1 MTDRFAKRV
10 KTAGDACSKKKD
22 KRSVAVGR
30 YIFVLILSSLF
41 FIPLSAQTTEMET
54 RYNALAERFDGRD
67 KLLQR
72 DLKNYLQAYPY
83 TTFLD
88 EVHFMQ
94 GVLQVEKGHYKQ
106 GLKILEPID
115 VKALTRAHQTDYSFY
130 RGYAYLMM
138 QEYQRASIYFSQ
150 LGKSN
155 SRYTTRGTYY
165 YAYCMYKLE
174 RYDKALPALKSLEDD
189 PRYAKTV
196 PYYLTQIYYATGNYE
211 EAEARANALLREHQE
226 DLNNGELHRIL
237 GEMSYL
243 KEDYNGAVEHLKI
256 YQKSAAENKEE
267 LLRNDMFMLGTAQ
280 YRLGQYDAAIVS
292 LKQVKQEQDSI
303 SEAAC
308 LTLGNAYVQLGRPE
322 QAKLSYQA
330 AAGYKI
336 TPAVA
341 EEAAYNYTL
350 CTYQSSSAL
359 GESVRAFND
368 FLTQYPASKYEG
380 RIYQLL
386 SDALMQSKNYAA
398 AIQTLDSIPSPT
410 PKMLQTKQYLRY
422 QLGADNFLQ
431 GKMQQSADWMT
442 EVIKHDAESPQYTTE
457 AYYIRA
463 EANYRLRNYASS
475 EADLNTFFSRPGVKR
490 SANYSVA
497 RYLQGY
503 TCFSQKQYDKARD
516 AFSAYIDAASAT
528 EPTYADALNRIGD
541 CYFNGRQFPQ
551 AISYYSQVAN
561 LQASGTDY
569 ALFQKGYALG
579 LQHKY
584 SEKISVLRDLVNRYP
599 KSDYADDGVYEIAR
613 AQLQQDDE
621 RGAIT
626 TYEQLLSTYP
636 HSTLARKASLERAM
650 LFRNLGQNDQAIAAY
665 RQTIEKYPAT
675 EEAYTA
681 LDALQALYI
690 ESGNVDE
697 FLTYSKNLAKMNMN
711 VTTAEDSLLYAA
723 AEMQYMQAAYQKAT
737 VSLNNYITQYCAGGR
752 YCTTA
757 RYYLADSYY
766 RLGKTTE
773 ALGQYVVLAEMNA
786 NPYQEEAAMRVAEIC
801 YDKGDWKGALDG
813 FYRMHAL
820 ASTRE
825 NTTIARLGI
834 LRCSRQLGRHQAA
847 IDIAGQLLS
856 DTPVSDETKA
866 EAMYGRAKAY
876 IALNQ
881 WTKAQP
887 DLKDLAKEVRTEQG
901 AEAKYLL
908 AQSYFEAGDTESA
921 EAQVMEFTQMN
932 TQQQYWLARAL
943 VLLSDINRTRG
954 EYFQARQY
962 LLVLQQNYTIKGD
975 DIPALVS
982 ARLAELDKIEQPV
995 EKEVNDEEE

>member
-1 MTDRFAKRV
+1 MRKSIQLGILGLLGFL
-10 KTAGDACSKKKD
+10 G
-22 KRSVAVGR
+22 
-30 YIFVLILSSLF
+30 VLVS
-41 FIPLSAQTTEMET
+41 PLSAQTTEMET
-54 RYNALAERFDGRD
+54 HYKALEARFDGRD

-72 DLKNYLQAYPY
+72 DLKDYLQEYPY

-115 VKALTRAHQTDYSFY
+115 IKALTRPHQTDYSFY
-130 RGYAYLMM
+130 RGSAYLMM

-150 LGKSN
+150 LSKGN

-174 RYDKALPALKSLEDD
+174 RYDKALPALKALEND
-189 PRYAKTV
+189 PQYSKTV
-196 PYYLTQIYYATGNYE
+196 PYYLTQIYYATGDYE
-211 EAEARANALLREHQE
+211 EAEARANTLLREHPE
-226 DLNNGELHRIL
+226 SLNNNELHRIL
-237 GEMSYL
+237 GEMAYM
-243 KEDYNGAVEHLKI
+243 KKDYRGATDHLAK
-256 YQKSAAENKEE
+256 YRKAAAENKEE
-267 LLRNDMFMLGTAQ
+267 LLRSDMFMLGTAQ
-280 YRLGQYDAAIVS
+280 YQLGEYEAAVSS

-308 LTLGNAYVQLGRPE
+308 LTMGNAYVQLGQPE

-336 TPAVA
+336 TPSVA

-368 FLTQYPASKYEG
+368 FLNQFPDSKYEG
-380 RIYQLL
+380 KVYQLL

-398 AIQTLDSIPSPT
+398 AIQTLDSIPNPT
-410 PKMLQTKQYLRY
+410 PKMRETKQYLRY
-422 QLGADNFLQ
+422 QLGADHFLQ
-431 GKMQQSADWMT
+431 GKMQQSAEWMT
-442 EVIKHDAESPQYTTE
+442 EVIKHDAESSKYTTE
-457 AYYIRA
+457 AYYVRA
-463 EANYRLRNYASS
+463 EANYRLRNYAAS
-475 EADLNTFFSRPGVKR
+475 EQDLNTFFSRPGAKG
-490 SANYSVA
+490 SENYSIA

-503 TCFSQKQYDKARD
+503 TYFSQKQYDKARN
-516 AFSAYIDAASAT
+516 AFISYIDAALAT
-528 EPTYADALNRIGD
+528 ETTYADALNRIGD
-541 CYFNGRQFPQ
+541 CYFNARQFPQ

-561 LQASGTDY
+561 LQAAGTDY

-584 SEKISVLRDLVNRYP
+584 SEKISVLNDLVKRYP
-599 KSDYADDGVYEIAR
+599 KSDYADDGVYETAR

-621 RGAIT
+621 RGAIA
-626 TYEQLLSTYP
+626 TYEQLLSAYP

-650 LFRNLGQNDQAIAAY
+650 LFRNLNQNDQAIAAY
-665 RQTIEKYPAT
+665 RQTIERYPAT

-681 LDALQALYI
+681 LDALQALYV

-697 FLTYSKNLAKMNMN
+697 YLTYSKTLAKMNMN

-723 AEMQYMQAAYQKAT
+723 AEMQYMQASYQKAT
-737 VSLNNYITQYCAGGR
+737 VSLSNYITQYCAGGR
-752 YCTTA
+752 YCTVA

-766 RLGKTTE
+766 RLGKTSE
-773 ALGQYVVLAEMNA
+773 ALAQYIVLAEMNA
-786 NPYQEEAAMRVAEIC
+786 NPYQEEAATRVAEIC

-834 LRCSRQLGRHQAA
+834 LRCSQQLGRHQAA
-847 IDIAGQLLS
+847 IDIADQLLS

-866 EAMYGRAKAY
+866 EALYGRAKAY
-876 IALNQ
+876 IALGQ
-881 WTKAQP
+881 WSKAQP
-887 DLKDLAKEVRTEQG
+887 DLKILAREVRTPQG

-908 AQSYFEAGDTESA
+908 AQSYYEAKDLDAAES
-921 EAQVMEFTQMN
+921 QVMEFTQMN

-943 VLLSDINRTRG
+943 VLLSDINRSRG

-962 LLVLQQNYTIKGD
+962 LLVLQQNYLIKGD
-975 DIPALVS
+975 DIPALIS

-995 EKEVNDEEE
+995 EKEVNDEED

>member
-1 MTDRFAKRV
+1 MRKSIQLGILGLLGFL
-10 KTAGDACSKKKD
+10 G
-22 KRSVAVGR
+22 
-30 YIFVLILSSLF
+30 VLVS
-41 FIPLSAQTTEMET
+41 PLSAQTTEMET

-72 DLKNYLQAYPY
+72 DLKAYLQAYPY

-106 GLKILEPID
+106 GLKYLESVDP
-115 VKALTRAHQTDYSFY
+115 KALTRTHQTDYTYY
-130 RGYAYLMM
+130 RGYTYLMM
-138 QEYQRASIYFSQ
+138 QEYQRASAYFSQ
-150 LGKSN
+150 LSKGD
-155 SRYTTRGTYY
+155 SRYATRGTYY

-174 RYDKALPALKSLEDD
+174 RYEKALPALKSLEND
-189 PRYAKTV
+189 PQYSKTV
-196 PYYLTQIYYATGNYE
+196 PYYLTQVYYATGNYE
-211 EAEARANALLREHQE
+211 EAEARANTLLREQPE
-226 DLNNGELHRIL
+226 SPNNSEIHRIL
-237 GEMSYL
+237 GEMAYHK
-243 KEDYNGAVEHLKI
+243 KEYRSAAEHLAI
-256 YQKSAAENKEE
+256 YRKAAAENKEE

-280 YRLGQYDAAIVS
+280 YRLGEYDAAVSS
-292 LKQVKQEQDSI
+292 LKQVKQQNDSV

-308 LTLGNAYVQLGRPE
+308 LTMGNAYVQLGMPE

-359 GESVRAFND
+359 GESVKAFND
-368 FLTQYPASKYEG
+368 FLTQYPDSKYEG
-380 RIYQLL
+380 RIYRLL

-398 AIQTLDSIPSPT
+398 AIKTLDSIPNPT
-410 PKMLQTKQYLRY
+410 PKMRETKQYLRY

-431 GKMQQSADWMT
+431 GKMQQSVNWMN
-442 EVIKHDAESPQYTTE
+442 EVVTHVSESDLYTTE
-457 AYYIRA
+457 ALYIRA
-463 EANYRLRNYASS
+463 EANYRLRNYAAC
-475 EADLNTFFSRPGVKR
+475 EQDLNAFFARTDAKR
-490 SANYSVA
+490 SENYSIA

-503 TCFSQKQYDKARD
+503 TFFSQKQYDKARE
-516 AFSAYIDAASAT
+516 AFTTYIDAAMAT

-541 CYFNGRQFPQ
+541 CYFNARAFQQ

-561 LQASGTDY
+561 LQAAGTDY

-584 SEKISVLRDLVNRYP
+584 GEKISVLRDLVSRYP

-613 AQLQQDDE
+613 AQLQQEDE
-621 RGAIT
+621 RSAIA
-626 TYEQLLSTYP
+626 TYEQLLAAYP

-650 LFRNLGQNDQAIAAY
+650 LFRNLGENEQAIAAY
-665 RQTIEKYPAT
+665 KRTIEKYPAT

-681 LDALQALYI
+681 LDALQALYV

-697 FLTYSKNLAKMNMN
+697 YLAYTKNLAKMNMN
-711 VTTAEDSLLYAA
+711 VSTAEDSLLYAA
-723 AEMQYMQAAYQKAT
+723 AEMQYMQASYQKAT
-737 VSLNNYITQYCAGGR
+737 VSLSNYITQYCAGGR

-766 RLGKTTE
+766 RLGKTSE
-773 ALGQYVVLAEMNA
+773 ALAQYIVLAEMNA
-786 NPYQEEAAMRVAEIC
+786 NPYQEEAATRVAEIC

-825 NTTIARLGI
+825 NLTIARLGI
-834 LRCSRQLGRHQAA
+834 LRCSQQLGRHQAA
-847 IDIAGQLLS
+847 IDIAEQLLS

-866 EAMYGRAKAY
+866 EALYGRAKAY
-876 IALNQ
+876 IGLNQ
-881 WTKAQP
+881 WDKAQP
-887 DLKDLAKEVRTEQG
+887 DLRTLAQEVRTPQG

-908 AQSYFEAGDTESA
+908 AQSYYEAKDLEQA

-932 TQQQYWLARAL
+932 TRQQYWLARAL
-943 VLLSDINRTRG
+943 ILLSDINRDRG
-954 EYFQARQY
+954 ETFQARQY
-962 LLVLQQNYTIKGD
+962 LLVLQQNYVTAGD
-975 DIPALVS
+975 DIPALIE
-982 ARLAELDKIEQPV
+982 ARLAELDKKEQP
-995 EKEVNDEEE
+995 EKKEVNDEEE

>member
-1 MTDRFAKRV
+1 MRKSIQLGILGLLGFL
-10 KTAGDACSKKKD
+10 G
-22 KRSVAVGR
+22 
-30 YIFVLILSSLF
+30 VLVS
-41 FIPLSAQTTEMET
+41 PLSAQTTEMET
-54 RYNALAERFDGRD
+54 HYKALEARFDGRD

-72 DLKNYLQAYPY
+72 DLKDYLQAYPY

-115 VKALTRAHQTDYSFY
+115 IKALTRPHQTDYSFY

-150 LGKSN
+150 LSKGN

-174 RYDKALPALKSLEDD
+174 RYDKALPALKALEND
-189 PRYAKTV
+189 PQYSKTV
-196 PYYLTQIYYATGNYE
+196 PYYLTQIYYATGDYE
-211 EAEARANALLREHQE
+211 EAEARANTLLREHPE
-226 DLNNGELHRIL
+226 SLNNNELHRIL
-237 GEMSYL
+237 GEMAYM
-243 KEDYNGAVEHLKI
+243 KKDYRGAADQLAK
-256 YQKSAAENKEE
+256 YRKAAAENKEE
-267 LLRNDMFMLGTAQ
+267 LLRSDMFMLGTAQ
-280 YRLGQYDAAIVS
+280 YQLGEYEAAVSS

-308 LTLGNAYVQLGRPE
+308 LTMGNAYVQLGQPE

-336 TPAVA
+336 TPSVA

-368 FLTQYPASKYEG
+368 FLNQFPDSKYEG
-380 RIYQLL
+380 KVYQLL

-410 PKMLQTKQYLRY
+410 PKMRETNQYLRY
-422 QLGADNFLQ
+422 QLGADHFLQ
-431 GKMQQSADWMT
+431 GKMQQSAEWMT
-442 EVIKHDAESPQYTTE
+442 EVIKHDAESSKYTTE
-457 AYYIRA
+457 AYYVRA
-463 EANYRLRNYASS
+463 EANYRLRNYAAS
-475 EADLNTFFSRPGVKR
+475 EQDLNTFFSRPGAKG
-490 SANYSVA
+490 SENYSIA

-503 TCFSQKQYDKARD
+503 TYFSQKQYDKARN
-516 AFSAYIDAASAT
+516 AFISYIDAALAT
-528 EPTYADALNRIGD
+528 ETTYADALNRIGD
-541 CYFNGRQFPQ
+541 CYFNARQFPQ

-561 LQASGTDY
+561 LQAAGTDY

-584 SEKISVLRDLVNRYP
+584 SEKISVLNDLVKRYP

-621 RGAIT
+621 RGAIA
-626 TYEQLLSTYP
+626 TYEQLLSAYP

-650 LFRNLGQNDQAIAAY
+650 LFRNLNQNDQAIAAY
-665 RQTIEKYPAT
+665 RQTIERYPAT

-681 LDALQALYI
+681 LDALQALYV

-697 FLTYSKNLAKMNMN
+697 YLTYSKTLAKMNMN

-723 AEMQYMQAAYQKAT
+723 AEMQYMQASYQKAT
-737 VSLNNYITQYCAGGR
+737 VSLSNYITQYCAGGR
-752 YCTTA
+752 YCTVA

-766 RLGKTTE
+766 RLGKTSE
-773 ALGQYVVLAEMNA
+773 ALAQYIVLAEMNA
-786 NPYQEEAAMRVAEIC
+786 NPYQEEAATRVAEIC

-834 LRCSRQLGRHQAA
+834 LRCSQQLGRHQAA
-847 IDIAGQLLS
+847 IDIADQLLS

-866 EAMYGRAKAY
+866 EALYGRAKAY
-876 IALNQ
+876 IALGQ
-881 WTKAQP
+881 WSKAQP
-887 DLKDLAKEVRTEQG
+887 DLKILAREVRTPQG

-908 AQSYFEAGDTESA
+908 AQSYYEAKDLDAAES
-921 EAQVMEFTQMN
+921 QVMEFTQMN

-943 VLLSDINRTRG
+943 VLLSDINRSRG

-962 LLVLQQNYTIKGD
+962 LLVLQQNYLIKGD
-975 DIPALVS
+975 
-982 ARLAELDKIEQPV
+982 EQPV

>member
-1 MTDRFAKRV
+1 MIDRFADRIQT
-10 KTAGDACSKKKD
+10 TALTEH
-22 KRSVAVGR
+22 RLIMSV
-30 YIFVLILSSLF
+30 LCILFSVF
-41 FIPLSAQTTEMET
+41 FFAPLSAQTTEMET
-54 RYNALAERFDGRD
+54 HYKALEARFDGRD

-72 DLKNYLQAYPY
+72 DLKDYLQEYPY

-115 VKALTRAHQTDYSFY
+115 IKALTRPHQTDYSFY

-150 LGKSN
+150 LSKGN

-174 RYDKALPALKSLEDD
+174 RYDKALPALKALEND
-189 PRYAKTV
+189 PQYSKTV
-196 PYYLTQIYYATGNYE
+196 PYYLTQIYYAKGDYE
-211 EAEARANALLREHQE
+211 EAEARANTLLREHPE
-226 DLNNGELHRIL
+226 SLNNNELHRIL
-237 GEMSYL
+237 GEMAYM
-243 KEDYNGAVEHLKI
+243 KKDYRGAADHLAK
-256 YQKSAAENKEE
+256 YRKAAAENKEE
-267 LLRNDMFMLGTAQ
+267 LLRSDMFMLGTAQ
-280 YRLGQYDAAIVS
+280 YQLGEYEAAVSS

-308 LTLGNAYVQLGRPE
+308 LTMGNAYVQLGQPE

-336 TPAVA
+336 TPLVA

-368 FLTQYPASKYEG
+368 FLNQYPDSKYEG
-380 RIYQLL
+380 KVYQLL

-398 AIQTLDSIPSPT
+398 AIQTLDSIPNPT
-410 PKMLQTKQYLRY
+410 PKMRETKQYLRY
-422 QLGADNFLQ
+422 QLGADHFLQ
-431 GKMQQSADWMT
+431 GKMQQSAEWMT
-442 EVIKHDAESPQYTTE
+442 EVIKHDAESSKYTTE
-457 AYYIRA
+457 AYYVRA
-463 EANYRLRNYASS
+463 EANYRLRNYAAS
-475 EADLNTFFSRPGVKR
+475 EQDLNTFFSRPGAKG
-490 SANYSVA
+490 SENYSIA

-503 TCFSQKQYDKARD
+503 TYFSQKQYDKARN
-516 AFSAYIDAASAT
+516 AFISYIDAALAT
-528 EPTYADALNRIGD
+528 ETTYADALNRIGD
-541 CYFNGRQFPQ
+541 CYFNARQFPQ

-561 LQASGTDY
+561 LQAAGTDY

-584 SEKISVLRDLVNRYP
+584 SEKISVLNDLVKRYP

-621 RGAIT
+621 RGAIA
-626 TYEQLLSTYP
+626 TYEQLLSAYP

-650 LFRNLGQNDQAIAAY
+650 LFRNLNQNDQAIAAY
-665 RQTIEKYPAT
+665 RQTIERYPAT

-681 LDALQALYI
+681 LDALQALYV

-697 FLTYSKNLAKMNMN
+697 YLTYSKTLAKMNMN

-723 AEMQYMQAAYQKAT
+723 AEMQYMQASYQKAT
-737 VSLNNYITQYCAGGR
+737 VSLSNYITQYCAGGR
-752 YCTTA
+752 YCTVA

-766 RLGKTTE
+766 RLGKTSE
-773 ALGQYVVLAEMNA
+773 ALAQYIVLAEMNA
-786 NPYQEEAAMRVAEIC
+786 NPYQEEAATRVAEIC

-834 LRCSRQLGRHQAA
+834 LRCSQQLGRHQAA
-847 IDIAGQLLS
+847 IDIAEQLLS

-866 EAMYGRAKAY
+866 EALYGRAKAY
-876 IALNQ
+876 IALGQ
-881 WTKAQP
+881 WSKAQP
-887 DLKDLAKEVRTEQG
+887 DLKILAREVRTPQG

-908 AQSYFEAGDTESA
+908 AQSYYEAKDLDAAES
-921 EAQVMEFTQMN
+921 QVMEFTQMN

-943 VLLSDINRTRG
+943 VLLSDINRSRG

-962 LLVLQQNYTIKGD
+962 LLVLQQNYLIKDD
-975 DIPALVS
+975 DIPALIS